1 MTAKNSFCP
10 PTNILP
16 AIENVCGL
24 GREEKKSAVK
34 NLPDKKKIYPVSP
47 SSQARYFQRDFNFTK
62 VLMHSAVSLSEP
74 FNENGRKNEE
84 KTPRVTLQGTDY
96 LKKEKKGGNNKTRDK
111 TFFTWLPFGLHQF

>member
-1 MTAKNSFCP
+1 MWPRK
-10 PTNILP
+10 
-16 AIENVCGL
+16 G
-24 GREEKKSAVK
+24 GKKSAVK

-47 SSQARYFQRDFNFTK
+47 TSQARYFQRDFNFTK
-62 VLMHSAVSLSEP
+62 VLMHSAVSLSGP

-111 TFFTWLPFGLHQF
+111 TFFTWLPFGLHQI